1 MRKDDLLHV
10 ICHEE
15 VIKSSTMI
23 PLHEGFLCPRKN
35 TAEQTKLLMEPLKDQ
50 INTLLTSYGS
60 LGAV

>member
-1 MRKDDLLHV
+1 
-10 ICHEE
+10 
-15 VIKSSTMI
+15 MI

-35 TAEQTKLLMEPLKDQ
+35 SAEQTKLLVELLKDQ